1 MYPEF
6 IAIYIGLGVLAALL
20 LVVIIL
26 LAVVLAKLR
35 NGRSSKSSSYG
46 SNMVYCRNCAAQFNS
61 AIRCCPNC
69 GTVR

>member
-26 LAVVLAKLR
+26 LAVVLVKLR
-35 NGRSSKSSSYG
+35 SRGKSTTYG
-46 SNMVYCRNCAAQFNS
+46 NNNLVVCRNCSAQFNS